1 MNGKSLPER
10 TDPDVPIFVITVAA
24 ELSGMHP
31 QTLRGYD
38 RLGLVIPRR
47 AKGQGRGR
55 RYSLRDI
62 ARLRRIQQL
71 SKDEG
76 INLEGIRRVLE
87 LESELELARMQL
99 NQLTELLNEFH
110 RSARS
115 SRVFTANPTGDVHLG
130 RHRRPAV
137 RRELTR

>member
-1 MNGKSLPER
+1 MNSQSLPER
-10 TDPDVPIFVITVAA
+10 TDPDVPIFVIAIAA

-38 RLGLVIPRR
+38 RLGLVVPRR

-55 RYSLRDI
+55 RYSLKDI

-87 LESELELARMQL
+87 LESELEALRAQML
-99 NQLTELLNEFH
+99 QLTGLLRDFQQEG
-110 RSARS
+110 RAT
-115 SRVFTANPTGDVHLG
+115 RVFTASQAGDVRLG
-130 RHRRPAV
+130 RTGRAIRL
-137 RRELTR
+137 RELTR